1 MKKASKNLAKNFL
14 IIVLIFLSISA
25 IFSLFATKSDQLEE
39 ISIGELSQEINQD
52 QVAKIT
58 VTGNNILIDY
68 KNGNQVK
75 SRKEPEMAISETLIN
90 YGLAQEKLA
99 GLKLIVREEKGGW
112 FQIGSILLVVLPLL
126 FFAWFFWLLTRQAK
140 MGAMQAFNFSK
151 TKARLFGAEGHP
163 KEKISFKDVAGLR
176 EAKEELKE
184 IVEFLK
190 TPKKFLDMGAK
201 IPRGV
206 LLLGPPGCGKT
217 LLARAVAGESNVPF
231 FSIAGSEF
239 IELFV
244 GVGSGRVR
252 SLFQEAKKHKKSI
265 IFIDELDAIGRTRG
279 AGMGGGHDEREQTL
293 NQILVEMDGFE
304 RDSKTIII
312 AATNRPDILDPAL
325 LRPGR
330 FDRRIVLDLPSIE
343 DREAILKIHSKNKP
357 LGKKTNLREIAERT
371 PGFSGADLENL
382 LNEAAI
388 LAARKNKKEIEQSQ
402 LTESIEKVLLGP
414 ERKSNILSKKE
425 KDISAYHEAGHA
437 LVASFCDGGESVR
450 KVSIVSRGMAA
461 GYTLKSPRREKRMK
475 TRSEFL
481 ADIATFLG
489 GYCAEEIKF
498 GEVTTGASN
507 DLKQASRLA
516 RKLVKEFG
524 MSETLGPIVFGER
537 NELVFLGKEF
547 GEEKNYSEKVAE
559 KIDQEVSSIIKDAK
573 KQAVKILKT
582 KKLFLEKI
590 AKTLIKKET
599 IEKEELEKL
608 LGRGKKR
615 KKNK

>member
-1 MKKASKNLAKNFL
+1 MSPPLEK
-14 IIVLIFLSISA
+14 ISIS
-25 IFSLFATKSDQLEE
+25 QLA
-39 ISIGELSQEINQD
+39 QEINQES
-52 QVAKIT
+52 VKKLI
-58 VTGNNILIDY
+58 VSGNDILIEYQDG
-68 KNGNQVK
+68 KQVE
-75 SRKEPEMAISETLIN
+75 SRKETEIAISESLTN
-90 YGLAQEKLA
+90 YGVDQEKLKQ
-99 GLKLIVREEKGGW
+99 LDLTIEEEKQGW
-112 FQIGSILLVVLPLL
+112 MQTASIFVIILPLFL
-126 FFAWFFWLLTRQAK
+126 FGWFFWMITRQAK
-140 MGAMQAFNFSK
+140 TGAMQAFNFSK

-163 KEKISFKDVAGLR
+163 KLKISFKDVAGLK

-190 TPKKFLDMGAK
+190 TPKKFLDMGAR

-279 AGMGGGHDEREQTL
+279 TGMGGGHDEREQTL

-330 FDRRIVLDLPSIE
+330 FDRRVVLDLPSIE
-343 DREAILKIHSKNKP
+343 DREAILKIHSKGKP
-357 LGKKTNLREIAERT
+357 LDSTVSLREAAERT
-371 PGFSGADLENL
+371 PGFSGADLANL
-382 LNEAAI
+382 INEAAI
-388 LAARKNKKEIEQSQ
+388 LAARRNRKTVSQKE
-402 LTESIEKVLLGP
+402 LLESIEKVLLGP
-414 ERKSNILSKKE
+414 ERKSYVLSKNEKE
-425 KDISAYHEAGHA
+425 VSAYHEAGHA
-437 LVASFCDGGESVR
+437 LVASFSDGGELVR

-461 GYTLKSPRREKRMK
+461 GYVLKSPRKEKRMK
-475 TRSEFL
+475 TKSEFL

-507 DLKQASRLA
+507 DLKQASWLA

-524 MSETLGPIVFGER
+524 MSETLGPIVFGEK
-537 NELVFLGKEF
+537 NELMFLGKEF
-547 GEEKNYSEKVAE
+547 GEDRNYSEKIAE
-559 KIDQEVSSIIKDAK
+559 KIDKEVEKIIKDAK

-582 KKLFLEKI
+582 KKRFLEKI
-590 AKTLIKKET
+590 AKTLIEKET

-608 LGRGKKR
+608 LGRSKKKKR
-615 KKNK
+615 A

>member
-1 MKKASKNLAKNFL
+1 MKNMKKASKNLAKNFL

-217 LLARAVAGESNVPF
+217 LLARAVSGESNVPF

-252 SLFQEAKKHKKSI
+252 SLFQEAKKQSHIRQARQSQNSDKK
-265 IFIDELDAIGRTRG
+265 
-279 AGMGGGHDEREQTL
+279 
-293 NQILVEMDGFE
+293 
-304 RDSKTIII
+304 
-312 AATNRPDILDPAL
+312 P
-325 LRPGR
+325 
-330 FDRRIVLDLPSIE
+330 
-343 DREAILKIHSKNKP
+343 KP
-357 LGKKTNLREIAERT
+357 V
-371 PGFSGADLENL
+371 PSGA
-382 LNEAAI
+382 
-388 LAARKNKKEIEQSQ
+388 
-402 LTESIEKVLLGP
+402 
-414 ERKSNILSKKE
+414 
-425 KDISAYHEAGHA
+425 
-437 LVASFCDGGESVR
+437 
-450 KVSIVSRGMAA
+450 MAEM
-461 GYTLKSPRREKRMK
+461 L
-475 TRSEFL
+475 
-481 ADIATFLG
+481 
-489 GYCAEEIKF
+489 
-498 GEVTTGASN
+498 
-507 DLKQASRLA
+507 
-516 RKLVKEFG
+516 
-524 MSETLGPIVFGER
+524 
-537 NELVFLGKEF
+537 
-547 GEEKNYSEKVAE
+547 
-559 KIDQEVSSIIKDAK
+559 
-573 KQAVKILKT
+573 
-582 KKLFLEKI
+582 KKLF
-590 AKTLIKKET
+590 
-599 IEKEELEKL
+599 
-608 LGRGKKR
+608 GS
-615 KKNK
+615 KN